1 MSNYKIKNLILNDI
15 YKGNSLLKYAYLEKG
30 ANNFLD
36 VVLNPSYDIYKNE
49 IKILKKNKDAFQKI
63 LKENI
68 VVLGVGNGDKI
79 KILLDGFDFKTL
91 TLVDLSKKMISIAK
105 QNLNNYNLKIINK
118 DFEEIDFSKF
128 QQNTS
133 FIFLGG
139 TLFNFNNWDLIL
151 KKLKNNFSNSNIIIG
166 VELLNKTEDVN
177 LVSKQYKKESVFD
190 FLTFPLRFIGL
201 NKKDGLVKQVY
212 NKKERSIDTYFIFKN
227 SNDKVKFKDNKIK
240 KIILCRSIK
249 LFKNDFFKKI
259 EDYEVILDCNL
270 KNNQI
275 IALRL

>member
-1 MSNYKIKNLILNDI
+1 MSNYKTKNLILNDI

-79 KILLDGFDFKTL
+79 KILLDGFNFKTL

-105 QNLNNYNLKIINK
+105 QNLSKYNLKIINK
-118 DFEEIDFSKF
+118 DFEEIDFSQF
-128 QQNTS
+128 QKNTS

-227 SNDKVKFKDNKIK
+227 SNDKVNFKDNKIK